1 MVAALRW
8 SALCSDDIPIIMA
21 DDVVCRRRGS
31 GGGSS
36 GGADGH
42 RRDRSGSLV
51 PDPEPVAPLS
61 PDPAPAG
68 VAPCFSEPA
77 GEWDSTCQLVELAW
91 LIHLTCRL
99 QSAEPSRNR
108 PFHLARLR
116 KLRLI
121 YISDQS
127 YVYHPKQKHH
137 QFMALNTDHHHL
149 MKEKNA
155 QVVG

>member
-1 MVAALRW
+1 VVAALRW

-61 PDPAPAG
+61 PDPATPAW
-68 VAPCFSEPA
+68 PPA
-77 GEWDSTCQLVELAW
+77 SLNLLENGIVLVSL
-91 LIHLTCRL
+91 
-99 QSAEPSRNR
+99 
-108 PFHLARLR
+108 
-116 KLRLI
+116 
-121 YISDQS
+121 
-127 YVYHPKQKHH
+127 
-137 QFMALNTDHHHL
+137 
-149 MKEKNA
+149 
-155 QVVG
+155 